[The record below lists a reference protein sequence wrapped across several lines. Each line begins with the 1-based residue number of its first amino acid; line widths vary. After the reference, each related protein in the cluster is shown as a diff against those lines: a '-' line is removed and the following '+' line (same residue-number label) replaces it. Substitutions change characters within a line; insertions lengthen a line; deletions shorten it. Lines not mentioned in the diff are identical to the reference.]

1 MTQNSKYR
9 TDFELSHQEI
19 DRIVKEVSEIL
30 SEFHVERKTCLR
42 ARLLIEELL
51 LGIMKSG
58 DRPVTCRFSF
68 IKKLDGLPLGGPDP
82 LAHLTWDLHLVAV
95 RPGPLTCFLCT
106 VAMIKLL
113 TVWDLAI
120 GQCLMH

>member
-68 IKKLDGLPLGGPDP
+68 IKKLLDGNFGMPLWDSLLP
-82 LAHLTWDLHLVAV
+82 AARNSRYSTASIVRSLVGIQTA
-95 RPGPLTCFLCT
+95 GEC
-106 VAMIKLL
+106 
-113 TVWDLAI
+113 D
-120 GQCLMH
+120 